1 MPKVNA
7 KKRNWAF
14 VVYPE
19 SAPPDWKEIL
29 EKTGLPA
36 AVSPLHDSD
45 KNADGTAKKAHWH
58 VIVVY
63 SGPTSFNV
71 VKNLTDSLNQPI
83 PQPLESVKGYYR
95 YFSHKDNPEKA
106 QYDEREIQ
114 TINGFNVLD
123 FTDLTRAETLTV
135 KMAIREI
142 IKEQGF
148 TEYAEII
155 DFLADSGMMTEL
167 EVASSNTIFF
177 AHYLAS
183 RRNSEKSTVTKPA
196 KKAHETHEKPTEICC
211 KNCGSVNVIKRGKS
225 GAGTPI
231 FGCKDCGK
239 KFTI

>member
-1 MPKVNA
+1 MQKSNV

-19 SAPPDWKEIL
+19 SAPPDWKEII

-36 AVSPLHDSD
+36 AISPLHNKDT
-45 KNADGTAKKAHWH
+45 NPDGTVKKPHWH
-58 VIVVY
+58 VIVVF

-71 VKNLTDSLNQPI
+71 VKNLTESLNAPI

-106 QYDEREIQ
+106 QYDEREIR

-123 FTDLTRAETLTV
+123 FTELTRAETLTV

-142 IKEQGF
+142 IKAEGF

-155 DFLADSGMMTEL
+155 DFLADSEMLTEL
-167 EVASSNTIFF
+167 EVASSNTLFF
-177 AHYLAS
+177 AQYLAS
-183 RRNSEKSTVTKPA
+183 RRNSEKSIPTKNTCHP
-196 KKAHETHEKPTEICC
+196 HEIPTEICC
-211 KNCGSVNVIKRGKS
+211 QICGSTNIVKDGKTS
-225 GAGTPI
+225 AGTQV
-231 FGCKDCGK
+231 FRCKNCGK
-239 KFTI
+239 KFTF

>member
-1 MPKVNA
+1 MAKSNV

-14 VVYPE
+14 VIYPE
-19 SAPPDWKEIL
+19 SAPPEWKETL

-36 AVSPLHDSD
+36 AISPLHDKD
-45 KNADGTAKKAHWH
+45 MNPDGTPKKPHWH

-135 KMAIREI
+135 KMVIRQI

-155 DFLADSGMMTEL
+155 DFLADSEMMTEL

-183 RRNSEKSTVTKPA
+183 RRNSEKTTPTHLHEKPT
-196 KKAHETHEKPTEICC
+196 ETHEKPTEICC
-211 KNCGSVNVIKRGKS
+211 KNCGSTNVIKRGKTS
-225 GAGTPI
+225 AGTQI
-231 FGCKDCGK
+231 FGCADCGK

>member
-1 MPKVNA
+1 MAKTNV
-7 KKRNWAF
+7 KKRNWAM

-19 SAPPDWKEIL
+19 SAPENWKEII

-36 AVSPLHDSD
+36 AISPLHDKD
-45 KNADGTAKKAHWH
+45 VNPDGTPKKPHWH
-58 VIVVY
+58 VIVVF

-71 VKNLTDSLNQPI
+71 VKNLTESLNSPI

-106 QYDEREIQ
+106 QYDEREIR

-123 FTDLTRAETLTV
+123 FTELTRAETLTV

-142 IKEQGF
+142 IKAEGF

-155 DFLADSGMMTEL
+155 DFLADSEMLTEL
-167 EVASSNTIFF
+167 EVASSNTLFF
-177 AHYLAS
+177 AQYLAS
-183 RRNSEKSTVTKPA
+183 RRNSEKPTPTKSTQKV
-196 KKAHETHEKPTEICC
+196 HEKYTEICC
-211 KNCGSVNVIKRGKS
+211 QNCGSTDVVKRGKTS
-225 GAGTPI
+225 TGTQR

-239 KFTI
+239 IFTI